1 MVYDNETS
9 RDYAM
14 GDDVIV
20 RNKHNRSIGY
30 CKKSG
35 EVVNCDK
42 NASLNIWGRGVVKVL
57 EYYVLTKEQMEEI
70 KRFVKSRGRTLA
82 TVNYSTAKDVIEY
95 CRIHFGVC
103 IF

>member
-1 MVYDNETS
+1 M
-9 RDYAM
+9 
-14 GDDVIV
+14 
-20 RNKHNRSIGY
+20 
-30 CKKSG
+30 
-35 EVVNCDK
+35 
-42 NASLNIWGRGVVKVL
+42 KVL